1 MDNEDGESERERRN
15 NLQTLRVL
23 SRARNYVRLAITM
36 IIDHID
42 ELDENERLITVVDR
56 MDAAFLSI
64 EDERRTLLD
73 NPRTNIFDEG
83 FVPDI

>member
-1 MDNEDGESERERRN
+1 MNQDGESERERRN

-42 ELDENERLITVVDR
+42 ELDENERLVTVVDR